1 MKHDVS
7 YGEEENN
14 PARSTPVSTLVTPD
28 DIRYDNLCHAYNY
41 RFIAQPD
48 YFRLAHSPQQA
59 EEAVR
64 EAVAAGKR
72 ITVRSGGHC
81 GEDFV
86 AAPDVQVI
94 LDLSPMSRVDFDRE
108 RNAFVVEAGASVGT
122 MIDALFRR
130 WGVTVPVGFCMGV
143 GAGGHISGGGY
154 GPLSRMLG
162 LSVDHLYAVEVVV
175 VDQDR
180 NVSTVVATREESD
193 PNRDLWWA
201 HTGGGGGN
209 FGVITRYW
217 MRSPEASGTDPAG
230 LLPRPPGALD
240 IAEVSWPWDRLTE
253 ADFVRLTG
261 NFMDWQLANSAP
273 GSPNADLYALL
284 DCLHRSAGNMT
295 LHAQV
300 PVEATD
306 SGARMDAFLEALG
319 VGVAT
324 APAVRRKSLPWLA
337 ASQYLAVPDT
347 GPTAIGLRCKVK
359 SADLRAPHS
368 PEQRAI
374 LYRHLTGDDYRA
386 VYAAVEYIAYGGK
399 VNTVPST
406 ATAIPRDA
414 LLKTFYMV
422 TWQDPAEDARHMRWI
437 RELYRDMHSST
448 GGVPV
453 PNDVNTGA
461 YINYADVDLAD
472 PEWNTSGVPWHA
484 LYYGDN
490 YPGLQE
496 VKARWDPLNIFHHTL
511 SVTHPRTPT
520 QKEW

>member
-1 MKHDVS
+1 MKRDDS
-7 YGEEENN
+7 NSAAEKG
-14 PARSTPVSTLVTPD
+14 PAILAPNSTLVTPD
-28 DIRYDNLCHAYNY
+28 DIRYENLCHAYNY
-41 RFIAQPD
+41 RFVAKPD
-48 YFRLAHSPQQA
+48 YFRLVHSPRQA

-72 ITVRSGGHC
+72 ITVRSRGHC

-86 AAPDVQVI
+86 AAPDVEVI
-94 LDLSPMSRVDFDRE
+94 LDLSPMSRVDFDPE
-108 RNAFVVEAGASVGT
+108 RNAFVIEAGAPVGT
-122 MIDALFRR
+122 MIHTLFHH

-154 GPLSRMLG
+154 GPLSRQLG

-175 VDQDR
+175 VDRDR
-180 NVSTVVATREESD
+180 KVSTVVATREEND

-230 LLPRPPGALD
+230 LLPRPPGALH

-253 ADFVRLTG
+253 AGFVRLIG
-261 NFMDWQLANSAP
+261 NFMDWQMANSAV
-273 GSPNADLYALL
+273 GSPNTDLYALL
-284 DCLHRSAGNMT
+284 DCQHRSTGNIS
-295 LHAQV
+295 LHAHV
-300 PVEATD
+300 PVESPDAP
-306 SGARMDAFLEALG
+306 ARMRAFLDALDAG
-319 VGVAT
+319 VGVAPT
-324 APAVRRKSLPWLA
+324 VRRTSLPWLA

-368 PEQRAI
+368 ADQLAA
-374 LYRHLTGDDYRA
+374 LYRHLTDDDYQGT
-386 VYAAVEYIAYGGK
+386 YAAVEYIAYGGK
-399 VNTVPST
+399 VNTVPSA
-406 ATAIPRDA
+406 ATAIPRGA

-422 TWQDPAEDARHMRWI
+422 TWQDPAEDDKHLRWI
-437 RELYRDMHSST
+437 RELYRDVHSST

-453 PNDVNTGA
+453 PNGINTGA
-461 YINYADVDLAD
+461 YINYADIDLAD

-484 LYYGDN
+484 LHYGEN
-490 YPGLQE
+490 YPRLQE
-496 VKARWDPLNIFHHTL
+496 VKAKWDALNIFRHAL
-511 SVTHPRTPT
+511 SITATST
-520 QKEW
+520 EAEGK